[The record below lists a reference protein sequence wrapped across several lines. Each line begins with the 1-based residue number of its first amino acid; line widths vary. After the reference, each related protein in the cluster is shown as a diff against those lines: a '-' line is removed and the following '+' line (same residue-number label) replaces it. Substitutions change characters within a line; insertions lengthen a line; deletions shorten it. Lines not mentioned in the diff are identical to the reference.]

1 MPNKEYFWDIAKKT
15 AFYDDYIMSLITED
29 SNLKGEQSLTE
40 FRRLMKYESII
51 ESNKRK

>member
-15 AFYDDYIMSLITED
+15 AFYDYILSLITED

-40 FRRLMKYESII
+40 FRRLMKYES
-51 ESNKRK
+51 NYLK